1 MYFKVRVYPRSNHTS
16 IKVDNVGLIKVHF
29 SVAPVDGKA
38 NALLIELLAKSI
50 NWTKSKISIVMGL
63 NSRNKLL
70 EIIGFNLG
78 DIEKIF
84 T

>member
-16 IKVDNVGLIKVHF
+16 IKVDNVGLIKVHL

-50 NWTKSKISIVMGL
+50 NFPSQKP
-63 NSRNKLL
+63 RLL
-70 EIIGFNLG
+70 RG
-78 DIEKIF
+78 
-84 T
+84 